1 MSTDEDNNKKG
12 PNFNAI
18 TVGGLLLAAG
28 GLAYWWF
35 TKKNEAAA
43 TVSKITKNKL
53 VLCGAPGS
61 GKGTQCEILRNNYG
75 MVHLS
80 TGDLLRV
87 IAESGTEEG
96 NKIKEIQSKGGLVPD
111 HIVIDIVKKELAKD
125 KAKEKGWILD
135 GFPRTVAQAEALT
148 AAGLRPDNVVAL
160 EVPDEELYK
169 RITGRRSDPVTNKIY
184 NIHFNPPPADVA
196 ARCIQRA
203 DDTTEVLSRRLNAFH
218 QNMDFVLKYYRGVVP
233 VTVLN
238 GSRPPKDVYAE
249 LDKLL
254 H

>member
-148 AAGLRPDNVVAL
+148 AAGLRPDNVVPLKFLTRSCTNVSLAVVL
-160 EVPDEELYK
+160 ILLQTKSTTFTLTLLQPTLLLVVFSVPM
-169 RITGRRSDPVTNKIY
+169 I
-184 NIHFNPPPADVA
+184 PPRYSPD
-196 ARCIQRA
+196 
-203 DDTTEVLSRRLNAFH
+203 
-218 QNMDFVLKYYRGVVP
+218 G
-233 VTVLN
+233 
-238 GSRPPKDVYAE
+238 
-249 LDKLL
+249 
-254 H
+254 